1 MDNDNKMIH
10 GVIYMYL
17 NKINNKIYIGQTI
30 HERRRYLSHR
40 SFSNLGTH
48 PEIYIDKAI
57 HKYGFSNFD
66 YGVMADVYD
75 PDKKVVEHE
84 LNELEKMY
92 IEFYNTTDKKFGYNI
107 TKGGNG
113 KLGYKVSKETKEK
126 ISKMKKGKKFSAK
139 AIKGMKKAREKQ
151 YIKVAMY
158 SREGKFIR
166 EFKSTLEASTTTG
179 IHNGN
184 ICNCMNG
191 KRPTAG
197 GYVFKKVA

>member
-1 MDNDNKMIH
+1 MDNNKMIH

-30 HERRRYLSHR
+30 HERRRYLSHK
-40 SFSNLGTH
+40 SFGNLGTH

-75 PDKKVVEHE
+75 PDKKVVEQE

-92 IEFYNTTDKKFGYNI
+92 IEFYNTTDKRFGYNI

-126 ISKMKKGKKFSAK
+126 ISKMKKGKKF
-139 AIKGMKKAREKQ
+139 RD
-151 YIKVAMY
+151 
-158 SREGKFIR
+158 R
-166 EFKSTLEASTTTG
+166 KS
-179 IHNGN
+179 
-184 ICNCMNG
+184 
-191 KRPTAG
+191 
-197 GYVFKKVA
+197 VV